1 MTQPQHLSDNLSL
14 HHSAYRAELAV
25 DRFGLQLAS
34 RLSEGTNQ
42 LGHDVSERLR
52 VARQQALALRKQP
65 ALSRVRVR
73 AHVGAGAVVNNGNS
87 ATLGTGGDEPGLWGR
102 LASFLPLIVLVVGL
116 VGINVVQNDR
126 RAKEVAEVDAALL
139 TDDLPPHAYTDPGFA
154 QFLKVQR
161 GQENGQAGSSGK

>member
-1 MTQPQHLSDNLSL
+1 MTQPQHLSENLSPN
-14 HHSAYRAELAV
+14 YRAELAV
-25 DRFGLQLAS
+25 DRFGLQLVS
-34 RLSEGTNQ
+34 RLSEGTDK

-52 VARQQALALRKQP
+52 VARLQALALRKQP
-65 ALSRVRVR
+65 ALSRANVR
-73 AHVGAGAVVNNGNS
+73 ASAVVSNGNS
-87 ATLGTGGDEPGLWGR
+87 ATLGMGGDEPGLWGR
-102 LASFLPLIVLVVGL
+102 IASFLPLIVLIVGL

-161 GQENGQAGSSGK
+161 EQGN

>member
-1 MTQPQHLSDNLSL
+1 MTQPQHLSENLSPN
-14 HHSAYRAELAV
+14 YRAELAV
-25 DRFGLQLAS
+25 DRFGLQLVS
-34 RLSEGTNQ
+34 RLSEGTDK

-52 VARQQALALRKQP
+52 VARLQALALRKQP
-65 ALSRVRVR
+65 ALSRANVR
-73 AHVGAGAVVNNGNS
+73 ANVRASAVVSNGNS
-87 ATLGTGGDEPGLWGR
+87 ATLGMGGDEPGLWGR
-102 LASFLPLIVLVVGL
+102 IASFLPLIVLIVGL

-161 GQENGQAGSSGK
+161 EQGN

>member
-1 MTQPQHLSDNLSL
+1 MTQPQHLSDNLSP
-14 HHSAYRAELAV
+14 HQSAYRAELAI
-25 DRFGLQLAS
+25 DRFGLQLVS
-34 RLSEGTNQ
+34 RLSEATDS

-65 ALSRVRVR
+65 ALSRNK
-73 AHVGAGAVVNNGNS
+73 VGASTVVNNGNS
-87 ATLGTGGDEPGLWGR
+87 ATLGMGGDEPGLWGR
-102 LASFLPLIVLVVGL
+102 IASFLPLIVLIVGL

-161 GQENGQAGSSGK
+161 GQENGLAGSSGN

>member
-1 MTQPQHLSDNLSL
+1 MTQPHQLLDNLSPN
-14 HHSAYRAELAV
+14 YRAELAV
-25 DRFGLQLAS
+25 DRFSLQLVS
-34 RLSEGTNQ
+34 RLSEGTDK

-52 VARQQALALRKQP
+52 VARQQAVALRKQP
-65 ALSRVRVR
+65 TLSRANVR
-73 AHVGAGAVVNNGNS
+73 AGVVVNNGNS
-87 ATLGTGGDEPGLWGR
+87 ATLGMGGDEPGLWGR
-102 LASFLPLIVLVVGL
+102 IAAFLPLIVLIVGL

-161 GQENGQAGSSGK
+161 GQENRQDNGLGN